1 MGVVILVL
9 GLWFFGL
16 LFVEVHEFVEEFRSF
31 SPNAELILSIALS
44 TIFYLSRLILQDVL
58 LLPLP
63 HHQVVFLQQPYQQ
76 VGETARKQL
85 KSLQDDERERI
96 LSNLEELE
104 LHPRKRRAKADI
116 KKLYNTNPELY
127 RLRVGGFRIIC
138 AVVSDE
144 VLGVLHKKRR
154 APDHTYLHSTRS
166 RQSIRTCTK
175 SAGLCTLYQHSPLSP
190 MLAIIATIAA
200 ASSATIIASTT
211 TGMNTAIADFTI
223 VRL

>member
-31 SPNAELILSIALS
+31 SPNADLILSIALS

-116 KKLYNTNPELY
+116 KKLHNTNPELY

-144 VLGVLHKKRR
+144 VLGALHKKSM
-154 APDHTYLHSTRS
+154 PPIIHISTRPGAANRLEPAPWRGFVHLIS
-166 RQSIRTCTK
+166 AQSAQSYAR
-175 SAGLCTLYQHSPLSP
+175 YHRHNR
-190 MLAIIATIAA
+190 
-200 ASSATIIASTT
+200 SSQ
-211 TGMNTAIADFTI
+211 
-223 VRL
+223 